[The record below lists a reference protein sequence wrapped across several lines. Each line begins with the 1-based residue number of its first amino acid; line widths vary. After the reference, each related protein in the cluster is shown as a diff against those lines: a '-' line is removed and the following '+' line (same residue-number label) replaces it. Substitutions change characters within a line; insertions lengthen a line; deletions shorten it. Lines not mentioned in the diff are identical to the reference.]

1 MTDKEIIDLIN
12 TSLAEEFELE
22 MDDLVPEASLFDD
35 LKLDS
40 LDMVDMVIV
49 LEKAFKFKVREEK
62 AIRKIRTVGDLQNFV
77 IKKKR
82 EIEARS

>member
-1 MTDKEIIDLIN
+1 L
-12 TSLAEEFELE
+12 LE
-22 MDDLVPEASLFDD
+22 
-35 LKLDS
+35 KHG
-40 LDMVDMVIV
+40 VIV
-49 LEKAFKFKVREEK
+49 LDGKFLSKIIDRFKKEEK